1 MKLKEINMTYFDF
14 ELTHCPVE
22 LSADLISRKWVLQI
36 ICDMFFGKT
45 RFTEFKEGKPELS
58 NKALSRSL
66 RFMEEQGL
74 IERVVDRDDKTNIE
88 YFLTEKGKSL
98 NKVIYDLVE
107 FTLDTN
113 EQYYNAETI
122 IKTKKG
128 FKKQLL

>member
-1 MKLKEINMTYFDF
+1 MTYFDF

-88 YFLTEKGKSL
+88 YFLTEKGI

-122 IKTKKG
+122 IKTKEG

>member
-1 MKLKEINMTYFDF
+1 MTYFDF

-22 LSADLISRKWVLQI
+22 LSLDVISRKWVLQI

-45 RFTEFKEGKPELS
+45 RFSEFQEERPEMS

-66 RFMEEQGL
+66 RFMEEQNL
-74 IERVVDRDDKTNIE
+74 IKKDEDQ

-107 FTLDTN
+107 FTLDNNRELYN
-113 EQYYNAETI
+113 EKTI
-122 IKTKKG
+122 VKTKEG
-128 FKKQLL
+128 FKKQLLD